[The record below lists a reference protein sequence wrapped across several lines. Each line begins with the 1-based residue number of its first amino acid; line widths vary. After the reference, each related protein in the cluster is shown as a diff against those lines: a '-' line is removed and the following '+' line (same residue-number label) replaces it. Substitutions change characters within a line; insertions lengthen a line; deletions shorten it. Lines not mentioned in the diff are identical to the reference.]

1 MGLTTV
7 QWDVDSLD
15 WKGMSDREIY
25 DRVTKRVK
33 NGSIVLFHN
42 NSDNI
47 LTALPIV
54 LAKLINDGYEPV
66 TLSELIY
73 GENYTVDNNGVQYKQ

>member
-1 MGLTTV
+1 MTV
-7 QWDVDSLD
+7 RKHLH
-15 WKGMSDREIY
+15 
-25 DRVTKRVK
+25 VK

-73 GENYTVDNNGVQYKQ
+73 GDDYTVDNNGVQHKQ